1 MRPYDTSTVHMTRD
15 DTSKARCVMPQVR
28 SSARLT
34 SCMTHMTRFYLLHVA
49 RGRAH
54 TELSGGAS

>member
-1 MRPYDTSTVHMTRD
+1 MRPYDTSACSMTRH
-15 DTSKARCVMPQVR
+15 DTSETRCVMRQVHVP
-28 SSARLT
+28 ARIVRR
-34 SCMTHMTRFYLLHVA
+34 MTHMTRFYLLHVA